1 MKYNIL
7 ILLLFLS
14 FKSFS
19 QDWTLPFSSTVVK
32 SEKKLQGATVSLMQG
47 SQQIKQTITGEDG
60 IFNFKIPAN
69 GDFTIILTKIGHC
82 TKKLQV
88 STKGVPADKSND
100 DFTGFNIESISL
112 FEPLPDIDYSILNQ
126 ALVKVSYNSKSDN
139 FDYDETYSNQMLG
152 ALEKLKQLELAA
164 IARQKEIEVNYMS
177 AIKTA
182 DKAFKKKDWI
192 TAKTSYNE
200 AIKVKPT
207 ELYPK
212 NQLLQIDIIIKD
224 QDALNKKSKADKL
237 NEEVKKETANNKA
250 NLEKLSPE
258 KIEVTNKVTTE
269 NAKKENS
276 ASKSSIDNINEKAEK
291 NILQPLVLDQYKVA
305 KEKADALFLAKKY
318 QEARTAY
325 EDALIL
331 KAGDLYSKGRLAD
344 IEKILKSDYATA
356 ANIDFKQKLLRDK
369 YSPGV
374 TEETIVGKGVVIL
387 QRVVV
392 KSDYAYVYQKKSFSW
407 GGISYFRDSKAI
419 TESTFEQETNP

>member
-14 FKSFS
+14 SKSFS
-19 QDWTLPFSSTVVK
+19 QDWTLPFSSTIVK
-32 SEKKLQGATVSLMQG
+32 SEKELQGATVSLIQG
-47 SQQIKQTITGEDG
+47 SKQITQTITGEDG
-60 IFNFKIPAN
+60 IFKFKIPAN
-69 GDFTIILTKIGHC
+69 GDFTIIVTKIGHC

-88 STKGVPADKSND
+88 STKGVPADRLND
-100 DFTGFNIESISL
+100 DFSGFNIESISL

-126 ALVKVSYNSKSDN
+126 ALVKVSYNPKSDN
-139 FDYDETYSNQMLG
+139 FDYDESYSNQMLG

-164 IARQKEIEVNYMS
+164 IARQKEIEVNYLS

-182 DKAFKKKDWI
+182 DKAFKKKDWL

-224 QDALNKKSKADKL
+224 QDALNKKREADKL

-250 NLEKLSPE
+250 TTDKLSPE
-258 KIEVTNKVTTE
+258 KIEVADKVT
-269 NAKKENS
+269 KENS
-276 ASKSSIDNINEKAEK
+276 TKENLTNKSATDRIKEKTET
-291 NILQPLVLDQYKVA
+291 NILQDLVQEKYKVA
-305 KEKADALFLAKKY
+305 KDKADALFLAKKY

-325 EDALIL
+325 EDALIV
-331 KAGDLYSKGRLAD
+331 KAGDLYAKGRLAD

-356 ANIDFKQKLLRDK
+356 ANIDVKQKLLRDK

-419 TESTFEQETNP
+419 TESTFDQETNP

>member
-14 FKSFS
+14 SKSFS
-19 QDWTLPFSSTVVK
+19 QDWTLPFSSTIVK
-32 SEKKLQGATVSLMQG
+32 SEKELQGATVSLIQG
-47 SQQIKQTITGEDG
+47 SKQITQTITGEDG
-60 IFNFKIPAN
+60 IFKFKIPAN
-69 GDFTIILTKIGHC
+69 GDFTIIVTKIGHC

-88 STKGVPADKSND
+88 STKGVPADRSND
-100 DFTGFNIESISL
+100 DFSGFNIESISL

-126 ALVKVSYNSKSDN
+126 ALVKVSYNPKSDN
-139 FDYDETYSNQMLG
+139 FDYDESYSNQMLG

-164 IARQKEIEVNYMS
+164 IARQKEIEVNYLS
-177 AIKTA
+177 ALKTA
-182 DKAFKKKDWI
+182 DKAFKKKDWV

-224 QDALNKKSKADKL
+224 QDALNKKREADKL

-250 NLEKLSPE
+250 TTDKLSPE
-258 KIEVTNKVTTE
+258 KIEVADKVT
-269 NAKKENS
+269 KENS
-276 ASKSSIDNINEKAEK
+276 TKENLTNKSATDRIKEKTET
-291 NILQPLVLDQYKVA
+291 NILQDLVQEKYRVA
-305 KEKADALFLAKKY
+305 KDKADALFLAKKY

-325 EDALIL
+325 EDALIV
-331 KAGDLYSKGRLAD
+331 KAGDLYAKGRLAD

-356 ANIDFKQKLLRDK
+356 ANIDVKQKLLRDK

-419 TESTFEQETNP
+419 TESTFDQETNP

>member
-152 ALEKLKQLELAA
+152 ALEKLKQLELSA
-164 IARQKEIEVNYMS
+164 IARQKEIEVNYLS

-224 QDALNKKSKADKL
+224 QDALNKKSEANKL

-250 NLEKLSPE
+250 TLEKLSTE

-276 ASKSSIDNINEKAEK
+276 ASKSSIDNINEKSET
-291 NILQPLVLDQYKVA
+291 NILQPLVLDKYKVA
-305 KEKADALFLAKKY
+305 KDKADALFLAKKY

-325 EDALIL
+325 EDALIV
-331 KAGDLYSKGRLAD
+331 KAGDLYAKGRLAD

-356 ANIDFKQKLLRDK
+356 ANIDVKQKLLRDK

-419 TESTFEQETNP
+419 TESTFDQETNP

>member
-14 FKSFS
+14 SKSFS

-126 ALVKVSYNSKSDN
+126 ALVKVSYNPKSDN

-200 AIKVKPT
+200 AIMVKPT

-224 QDALNKKSKADKL
+224 QDALNKKSEANKL
-237 NEEVKKETANNKA
+237 NEVVKKETANNKA
-250 NLEKLSPE
+250 TLEKLSPE

-276 ASKSSIDNINEKAEK
+276 ASKSSIDNINEKSET
-291 NILQPLVLDQYKVA
+291 NILQPLVLDKYKVA
-305 KEKADALFLAKKY
+305 KDKADALFLAKKY

-325 EDALIL
+325 EDALIV
-331 KAGDLYSKGRLAD
+331 KAGDLYAKGRLAD

-356 ANIDFKQKLLRDK
+356 ATIDVKQKLLRDK

-419 TESTFEQETNP
+419 TESTFDQETNP

>member
-69 GDFTIILTKIGHC
+69 GDFTIIITKIGHC

-164 IARQKEIEVNYMS
+164 IARQKEIEVNYLS

-182 DKAFKKKDWI
+182 DKAFKKKDWV

-200 AIKVKPT
+200 AIRVKPT

-224 QDALNKKSKADKL
+224 QDALNKKSEANEL
-237 NEEVKKETANNKA
+237 NEVVKKETANNKA
-250 NLEKLSPE
+250 TLEKLSTE

-276 ASKSSIDNINEKAEK
+276 ASKSSIDNINEKAET
-291 NILQPLVLDQYKVA
+291 NILQPLVLEKYKVA
-305 KEKADALFLAKKY
+305 KDKADALFLAKKY

-325 EDALIL
+325 EDALIV
-331 KAGDLYSKGRLAD
+331 KAGDLYAKGRLAD

-356 ANIDFKQKLLRDK
+356 ANIDVKQKLLRDK

-419 TESTFEQETNP
+419 TESTFDQETNP

>member
-7 ILLLFLS
+7 ILLLIHS

-47 SQQIKQTITGEDG
+47 SQLITQTITGEDG
-60 IFNFKIPAN
+60 IFKFKIPAN
-69 GDFTIILTKIGHC
+69 GDFTIIVTKIGHC

-88 STKGVPADKSND
+88 STKGIPPDKSND

-126 ALVKVSYNSKSDN
+126 ALVKVSYNPKSDN
-139 FDYDETYSNQMLG
+139 FDYDETYSSQMLG

-164 IARQKEIEVNYMS
+164 IARQKEIEVNYLS
-177 AIKTA
+177 AIKSA

-212 NQLLQIDIIIKD
+212 NQLLQIDIIKKD

-237 NEEVKKETANNKA
+237 NEEVKKETAINKA
-250 NLEKLSPE
+250 TLEKLSPE
-258 KIEVTNKVTTE
+258 KIEVTNKGTTDNE
-269 NAKKENS
+269 KKESS
-276 ASKSSIDNINEKAEK
+276 ASKSSIDNINEKTET
-291 NILQPLVLDQYKVA
+291 NILQPLFLDKYKVA

>member
-152 ALEKLKQLELAA
+152 ALETLKQLELAA
-164 IARQKEIEVNYMS
+164 IARQKEIEVNYLS

-224 QDALNKKSKADKL
+224 QDALNKKSEANKL

-250 NLEKLSPE
+250 TLEKLSPE

-276 ASKSSIDNINEKAEK
+276 ASKSSIDNINEKAET
-291 NILQPLVLDQYKVA
+291 NILQPLVLDKYKVA
-305 KEKADALFLAKKY
+305 KDKADALFLAKKY

-325 EDALIL
+325 EDALIV
-331 KAGDLYSKGRLAD
+331 KAGDLYAKGRLAD

-356 ANIDFKQKLLRDK
+356 ANIDVKQK
-369 YSPGV
+369 
-374 TEETIVGKGVVIL
+374 
-387 QRVVV
+387 
-392 KSDYAYVYQKKSFSW
+392 
-407 GGISYFRDSKAI
+407 
-419 TESTFEQETNP
+419 

>member
-152 ALEKLKQLELAA
+152 ALETLKQLELAA
-164 IARQKEIEVNYMS
+164 IARQKEIEVNYLS

-224 QDALNKKSKADKL
+224 QDALNKKSEANKL

-250 NLEKLSPE
+250 TLEKLSTE

-276 ASKSSIDNINEKAEK
+276 ASKSSIDNINEKSET
-291 NILQPLVLDQYKVA
+291 NILQPLVLDKYKVA
-305 KEKADALFLAKKY
+305 RDKADALFLAKKY

-325 EDALIL
+325 EDALIV
-331 KAGDLYSKGRLAD
+331 KAGDLYAKGRLAD

-356 ANIDFKQKLLRDK
+356 ANIDVKQKLLRDK
-369 YSPGV
+369 YPPGV

-419 TESTFEQETNP
+419 TESTFDQETNP

>member
-152 ALEKLKQLELAA
+152 ALETLKQLELAA
-164 IARQKEIEVNYMS
+164 IARQKEIEVNYLS

-224 QDALNKKSKADKL
+224 QDALNKKSEANKL

-250 NLEKLSPE
+250 TLEKLSTE

-269 NAKKENS
+269 NAKKENL
-276 ASKSSIDNINEKAEK
+276 ASKSSIDNINEKSET
-291 NILQPLVLDQYKVA
+291 NILQPLVLDKYKVA
-305 KEKADALFLAKKY
+305 RDKADALFLAKKY

-325 EDALIL
+325 EDALIV
-331 KAGDLYSKGRLAD
+331 KAGDLYAKGRLAD

-356 ANIDFKQKLLRDK
+356 ANIDVKQKLLRDK
-369 YSPGV
+369 YPPGV

-419 TESTFEQETNP
+419 TESTFDQETNP

>member
-60 IFNFKIPAN
+60 IFKFKIPSN
-69 GDFTIILTKIGHC
+69 GEFTIIITKIGHC

-224 QDALNKKSKADKL
+224 QDELNKKSEANKL

-250 NLEKLSPE
+250 TLEKLSPE

-276 ASKSSIDNINEKAEK
+276 ASKSSIDNINEKAET
-291 NILQPLVLDQYKVA
+291 NILQPLVLDKYKVA
-305 KEKADALFLAKKY
+305 KDKADALFLAKKY

-325 EDALIL
+325 EDALIV
-331 KAGDLYSKGRLAD
+331 KAGDLYAKGRLAD

-356 ANIDFKQKLLRDK
+356 ANIDVKQKLLRDK

-419 TESTFEQETNP
+419 TESTFDQETNP